1 MIQDIKTTVQSALAQ
16 EMKLEN
22 IANHLANAT
31 TTGFKADILSFDE
44 ELQVHSTVD
53 FTPGNF
59 RETGNVLDLAL
70 SGDGFFKI
78 QTEQGMRYTR
88 NGNFSLNRD
97 KILVTEN
104 GDPVMGVNGPI
115 SIQGSNTQ
123 INDVQINEKG
133 EVFVDLDRVGKLNI
147 VTFPSKEN
155 LIKEG
160 ESLFEYTG
168 EATDE
173 TGAETALVKQG
184 SLEMPNTI
192 LVIEMTKMVETMRTY
207 ESYMKIIQ
215 TFDEVDSKLVNELG
229 KV

>member
-1 MIQDIKTTVQSALAQ
+1 MIQDITTIVQNALTQ
-16 EMKLEN
+16 EMKFQN
-22 IANHLANAT
+22 ITNHLANAS

-44 ELQVHSTVD
+44 ELQAHSTVD
-53 FTPGNF
+53 FSQGDI

-78 QTEQGMRYTR
+78 QTQQGIRYTR
-88 NGNFSLNRD
+88 NGTFSLNRNN
-97 KILVTEN
+97 ILVTEN
-104 GDPVMGVNGPI
+104 GDQVMGENGPI
-115 SIQGSNTQ
+115 SIQGSN
-123 INDVQINEKG
+123 VQINENG
-133 EVFVDLDRVGKLNI
+133 EVSVDNDQVGKLSI
-147 VTFPSKEN
+147 VTFSSKEN

-173 TGAETALVKQG
+173 TSSETALVKQG

-207 ESYMKIIQ
+207 ESYMKVLQ
-215 TFDEVDSKLVNELG
+215 TFDEVDTKLISELG
-229 KV
+229 RV

>member
-1 MIQDIKTTVQSALAQ
+1 MIQDITTTVQSALAQ

-53 FTPGNF
+53 FTPGSF

-78 QTEQGMRYTR
+78 QTQQGMRYTR

-104 GDPVMGVNGPI
+104 GDPVMGENGPI
-115 SIQGSNTQ
+115 TIQGSNAQ
-123 INDVQINEKG
+123 INDVQINEGG
-133 EVFVDLDRVGKLNI
+133 EVFVDLNRVGKLNI
-147 VTFPSKEN
+147 VTFSSKEN

-160 ESLFEYTG
+160 ESLFEYIG

-173 TGAETALVKQG
+173 TGSENALVKQG

>member
-1 MIQDIKTTVQSALAQ
+1 MIQDITTIVQSALAQ
-16 EMKLEN
+16 EMKLDN
-22 IANHLANAT
+22 IANHLANAS

-53 FTPGNF
+53 FTQGDF

-78 QTEQGMRYTR
+78 QTQQGMRYTR
-88 NGNFSLNRD
+88 NGTFSLNRD
-97 KILVTEN
+97 NILVTGN
-104 GDPVMGVNGPI
+104 GDQVMGDSGPI
-115 SIQGSNTQ
+115 SIQGSN
-123 INDVQINEKG
+123 VQINENG
-133 EVFVDLDRVGKLNI
+133 EVLVDNSQVGKLSI
-147 VTFPSKEN
+147 VTFSSKEN

-192 LVIEMTKMVETMRTY
+192 LVIEMTKMMETMRTY

-215 TFDEVDSKLVNELG
+215 TFDEVDMKLINELG

>member
-1 MIQDIKTTVQSALAQ
+1 MIQDITAIVQSALKQ
-16 EMKLEN
+16 EMKLDN
-22 IANHLANAT
+22 IANHLANAS

-44 ELQVHSTVD
+44 ELQAHSTVD
-53 FTPGNF
+53 FTQGDF

-78 QTEQGMRYTR
+78 QTQQGIRYTR
-88 NGNFSLNRD
+88 NGTFSLNRD
-97 KILVTEN
+97 NILVTEN
-104 GDPVMGVNGPI
+104 GDQVMGDSGPI
-115 SIQGSNTQ
+115 SIQGSN
-123 INDVQINEKG
+123 VQINENG
-133 EVFVDLDRVGKLNI
+133 EVLVDSDQVGKLSI
-147 VTFPSKEN
+147 VTFSSKEN

-173 TGAETALVKQG
+173 TGSETAFVKQG

-192 LVIEMTKMVETMRTY
+192 LVIEMTKMMETMRTY

-215 TFDEVDSKLVNELG
+215 TFDEVDTKLVNELG

>member
-1 MIQDIKTTVQSALAQ
+1 MIQDITTIVQNALAQ
-16 EMKLEN
+16 EMKFQN
-22 IANHLANAT
+22 ITNHLANAS

-44 ELQVHSTVD
+44 ELQAHSTVD
-53 FTPGNF
+53 FSQGGI

-78 QTEQGMRYTR
+78 QTQQGIRYTR
-88 NGNFSLNRD
+88 NGTFSLNRNN
-97 KILVTEN
+97 ILVTEN
-104 GDPVMGVNGPI
+104 GDQVMGESGPI
-115 SIQGSNTQ
+115 SIQGSN
-123 INDVQINEKG
+123 VQINQDG
-133 EVFVDLDRVGKLNI
+133 EVSVDNDQVGKLSI
-147 VTFPSKEN
+147 VTFSSKEN

-173 TGAETALVKQG
+173 TGSETALVKQG

-207 ESYMKIIQ
+207 ESYMKVLQ
-215 TFDEVDSKLVNELG
+215 TFDEADTKLVNELG

>member
-1 MIQDIKTTVQSALAQ
+1 MIQDITTIVQNALTQ
-16 EMKLEN
+16 EMKFQN
-22 IANHLANAT
+22 ITNHLANAS

-44 ELQVHSTVD
+44 ELQAHSTVD
-53 FTPGNF
+53 FSQGGI

-78 QTEQGMRYTR
+78 QTQQGIRYTR
-88 NGNFSLNRD
+88 NGTFSLNRNN
-97 KILVTEN
+97 ILVTEN
-104 GDPVMGVNGPI
+104 GDQVMGESGPI
-115 SIQGSNTQ
+115 SIQGSN
-123 INDVQINEKG
+123 VQINQDG
-133 EVFVDLDRVGKLNI
+133 EVSVDNDQVGKLSI
-147 VTFPSKEN
+147 VTFSSKEN

-173 TGAETALVKQG
+173 TGSETALVKQG

-207 ESYMKIIQ
+207 ESYMKVLQ
-215 TFDEVDSKLVNELG
+215 TFDEADTKLVNELG

>member
-1 MIQDIKTTVQSALAQ
+1 MIQDITTIVQNALTQ
-16 EMKLEN
+16 EMKFQN
-22 IANHLANAT
+22 ITNHLANAS

-44 ELQVHSTVD
+44 ALQAHSTVD
-53 FTPGNF
+53 FSQGGI

-78 QTEQGMRYTR
+78 QTQQGIRYTR
-88 NGNFSLNRD
+88 NGTFSLNRNN
-97 KILVTEN
+97 ILVTEN
-104 GDPVMGVNGPI
+104 GDQVMGENGPI
-115 SIQGSNTQ
+115 SIQGSN
-123 INDVQINEKG
+123 VQINENG
-133 EVFVDLDRVGKLNI
+133 EVSVDNDQVGKLSI
-147 VTFPSKEN
+147 VTFSSKEN

-173 TGAETALVKQG
+173 TSSETALVKQG

-207 ESYMKIIQ
+207 ESYMKVLQ
-215 TFDEVDSKLVNELG
+215 TFDEADTKLVSELG

>member
-1 MIQDIKTTVQSALAQ
+1 MIQDITTTVRSALAQ

-44 ELQVHSTVD
+44 ELQAHSTVD
-53 FTPGNF
+53 FSQGGI

-78 QTEQGMRYTR
+78 QTQQGIRYTR
-88 NGNFSLNRD
+88 NGTFSLNRD
-97 KILVTEN
+97 NILVTEN
-104 GDPVMGVNGPI
+104 GDQVMGESGPI
-115 SIQGSNTQ
+115 SIQGSN
-123 INDVQINEKG
+123 VQINQDG
-133 EVFVDLDRVGKLNI
+133 EVSVDNDQVGKLSI
-147 VTFPSKEN
+147 VTFSSKEN

-173 TGAETALVKQG
+173 TGSETALVKQG

-207 ESYMKIIQ
+207 ESYMKVLQ
-215 TFDEVDSKLVNELG
+215 TFDEADTKLVNELG
-229 KV
+229 KI

>member
-1 MIQDIKTTVQSALAQ
+1 MIQDITTTVQSALAQ

-53 FTPGNF
+53 FTQGDF

-160 ESLFEYTG
+160 ESLFKYTG

>member
-1 MIQDIKTTVQSALAQ
+1 MIQDITTTVQSALAQ

-44 ELQVHSTVD
+44 ELQAHSTVD
-53 FTPGNF
+53 FTQGNF

-160 ESLFEYTG
+160 ESLFEYIG

-215 TFDEVDSKLVNELG
+215 KFDEVDSKLVNELG

>member
-1 MIQDIKTTVQSALAQ
+1 MIQDITTIVQSALAQ
-16 EMKLEN
+16 EMKLDN
-22 IANHLANAT
+22 IANHLANAS

-44 ELQVHSTVD
+44 ELQAHSTVD
-53 FTPGNF
+53 FTQGDF

-78 QTEQGMRYTR
+78 QTQQGMRYTR
-88 NGNFSLNRD
+88 NGTFSLNRD
-97 KILVTEN
+97 NILVTGN
-104 GDPVMGVNGPI
+104 GDQVMGDSGPI
-115 SIQGSNTQ
+115 SIQGSN
-123 INDVQINEKG
+123 VQINENG
-133 EVFVDLDRVGKLNI
+133 EVLVDNSQVGKLSI
-147 VTFPSKEN
+147 VTFSSKEN

-192 LVIEMTKMVETMRTY
+192 LVIEMTKMMETMRTY

-215 TFDEVDSKLVNELG
+215 TFDEVDMKLINELG

>member
-1 MIQDIKTTVQSALAQ
+1 MIQDITTIVQSALKQ
-16 EMKLEN
+16 EMKLDN
-22 IANHLANAT
+22 IANHLANAS

-44 ELQVHSTVD
+44 ELQAHSTVD
-53 FTPGNF
+53 FTQGDF

-78 QTEQGMRYTR
+78 QTQQGMRYTR
-88 NGNFSLNRD
+88 NGTFSLNKD
-97 KILVTEN
+97 NILVTEN
-104 GDPVMGVNGPI
+104 GDQLMGVNGPI
-115 SIQGSNTQ
+115 SIQGSN
-123 INDVQINEKG
+123 VQINENG
-133 EVFVDLDRVGKLNI
+133 EVFVDNNQVGKLSI
-147 VTFPSKEN
+147 VTFSSKEN

-173 TGAETALVKQG
+173 TGSETALVKQG

-207 ESYMKIIQ
+207 ESYMKVLQ
-215 TFDEVDSKLVNELG
+215 TFDEADTKLVNELG

>member
-1 MIQDIKTTVQSALAQ
+1 MIQDITTIVQSALKQ
-16 EMKLEN
+16 EMKLDN
-22 IANHLANAT
+22 IANHLANAS

-44 ELQVHSTVD
+44 ELQAHSTVD
-53 FTPGNF
+53 FTQGDF

-78 QTEQGMRYTR
+78 QTQQGMRYTR
-88 NGNFSLNRD
+88 NGTFSLNRNN
-97 KILVTEN
+97 ILVTEN
-104 GDPVMGVNGPI
+104 GDQVMGENGPI
-115 SIQGSNTQ
+115 SIQGSN
-123 INDVQINEKG
+123 VQINENG
-133 EVFVDLDRVGKLNI
+133 EVSVDNDQVGKLSI
-147 VTFPSKEN
+147 VTFSSKEN

-173 TGAETALVKQG
+173 TSSETAWVKQG

-207 ESYMKIIQ
+207 ESYMKVLQ
-215 TFDEVDSKLVNELG
+215 TFDEADTKLVNELG

>member
-1 MIQDIKTTVQSALAQ
+1 MIQDITTIVQNALTQ
-16 EMKLEN
+16 EMKFQN
-22 IANHLANAT
+22 ITNHLANAS

-44 ELQVHSTVD
+44 ELQAHSTVD
-53 FTPGNF
+53 FSQGGI

-78 QTEQGMRYTR
+78 QTQQGMRYTR
-88 NGNFSLNRD
+88 NGTFSLNRNN
-97 KILVTEN
+97 ILVTEN
-104 GDPVMGVNGPI
+104 GDQVMGESGPI
-115 SIQGSNTQ
+115 SIQGSN
-123 INDVQINEKG
+123 VQVNENG
-133 EVFVDLDRVGKLNI
+133 EVSVDNDQVGKLSI
-147 VTFPSKEN
+147 VTFSSKEN

-160 ESLFEYTG
+160 GSLFEYTG

-173 TGAETALVKQG
+173 TGSETALVKQG

-207 ESYMKIIQ
+207 ESYMKILQ
-215 TFDEVDSKLVNELG
+215 TFDDVDTKLVNELG

>member
-1 MIQDIKTTVQSALAQ
+1 MIQDIATIVQSALTQ
-16 EMKLEN
+16 EMKLDN
-22 IANHLANAT
+22 IANHLANAS

-44 ELQVHSTVD
+44 ELQAHSTVD
-53 FTPGNF
+53 FTQGDF

-70 SGDGFFKI
+70 SGDGFFKV
-78 QTEQGMRYTR
+78 QTQQGMRYTR
-88 NGNFSLNRD
+88 NGTFSLNRD
-97 KILVTEN
+97 NILVTEN
-104 GDPVMGVNGPI
+104 GDPVMGDSGPI
-115 SIQGSNTQ
+115 SIQGSN
-123 INDVQINEKG
+123 VQINENG
-133 EVFVDLDRVGKLNI
+133 EVLVDNSQVGKLSI
-147 VTFPSKEN
+147 VTFSSKEN

-192 LVIEMTKMVETMRTY
+192 LVIEMTKMMETMRTY

-215 TFDEVDSKLVNELG
+215 TFDEVDMKLINELG